1 MTIEAVLPAVTFRK
15 TTVGGAA
22 QRYRGAV
29 DEVIDLD
36 GLSVG
41 RILVAP
47 IAGHPGGWTV
57 VDLVVR
63 AAHRHR
69 GAGTAALLHWAAVA
83 HAQGGLLSISRP
95 ADDPYKDYF
104 LRLGFRMI
112 PAVGGR
118 RILYVHD
125 QGCAW

>member
-1 MTIEAVLPAVTFRK
+1 MTIEAVLPAVTFRR

-22 QRYRGAV
+22 SHYRGAV

-41 RILVAP
+41 HILVAP
-47 IAGHPGGWTV
+47 IAGLPGGWTV
-57 VDLVVR
+57 LDLVVR
-63 AAHRHR
+63 AAHRRR
-69 GAGTAALLHWAAVA
+69 GAGTAALLRWAAVA
-83 HAQGGLLSISRP
+83 HSQGGPLSISRP
-95 ADDPYKDYF
+95 GDDPYRDYY

-118 RILYVHD
+118 RLLYVHD
-125 QGCAW
+125 QGFGW

>member
-1 MTIEAVLPAVTFRK
+1 MTIEAVLPAATFRR

-22 QRYRGAV
+22 SRHRGAV

-47 IAGHPGGWTV
+47 IAGRPGGWTV

-63 AAHRHR
+63 AAHRGR
-69 GAGTAALLHWAAVA
+69 GAGTAALLRWADIAR
-83 HAQGGLLSISRP
+83 AQGGLLSISRP
-95 ADDPYKDYF
+95 ADDPHKDYY

-112 PAVGGR
+112 PAVAGR
-118 RILYVHD
+118 RVLYVHD
-125 QGCAW
+125 EGVAW